1 MIDRIRRAFQSIW
14 PEFYRQDKR
23 HLDPYFTFT
32 NYRKIWAI
40 GILVLVTAAL
50 VPLLVVTVIHYQLLQ
65 KSVDSELILRAERLA
80 SNARRAVTFFLEER
94 LNALQFTVNEID
106 YDQLTDPEHLAEI
119 LRNLK
124 LGFGG
129 LTDLSVIAHT
139 GTQAAYAGP
148 FSLEGRDYSNQRW
161 FIECQK
167 RHFYVSEIFH
177 GYRDVPHII
186 IAVKSFRRDGSF
198 FILRATLDTDR
209 LIQTLASY
217 ETGAHAE
224 IFLINRSGIVQTS
237 SKHHGEIF
245 EKMSLP
251 VPAYSLR
258 TQVAMAEDNQ
268 DGRKE
273 PLILGYAYIS
283 TQIADTPF
291 ILMVIKHKAGMM
303 QVWQQLRTNIN
314 WFVGFAIL
322 IILVV
327 IILTCSYMV
336 NMLYRADK
344 AKAET
349 MALMEQ
355 SNQLA
360 TIGQLA
366 AGVAHEI
373 NNPLALINETAGY
386 VKDLFVLKEQY
397 RRDDEL
403 IGFIDDIL
411 DAVERCGT
419 ITRQLL
425 GFARKFEVKIQ
436 EVKLNEV
443 ISDVLVFHNKEAAY
457 RNIKVYVDVPE
468 DMPPIETDRGKLQQ
482 ILVNLVNNAFQAV
495 DNGCILDIEAS
506 PAGDD
511 KVCITIS
518 DNGCGMPEE
527 NLPKIFEPFFTTKEG
542 NKGTGLGLAITYGL
556 IKKLH
561 GDIAVK
567 SKVNEGTTFTITLP
581 TRIVEE
587 NIQNEGST
595 GR

>member
-1 MIDRIRRAFQSIW
+1 MINRTRRALGALW
-14 PEFYRQDKR
+14 PQFHRQDNKL
-23 HLDPYFTFT
+23 LDPYFTFT
-32 NYRKIWAI
+32 DYHKIWAL
-40 GILVLVTAAL
+40 GICVLVATAL
-50 VPLLVVTVIHYQLLQ
+50 VPLLVVTIIHYQLLQ
-65 KSVDSELILRAERLA
+65 KSVDSELTLRTERLA

-94 LNALQFTVNEID
+94 LNALRFTVNEIA
-106 YDQLTDPEHLAEI
+106 YDQMTDPDQLAEI

-139 GTQAAYAGP
+139 GTQVAYAGP
-148 FSLEGRDYSNQRW
+148 FNLGGRDYSNQRW

-167 RHFYVSEIFH
+167 HHFYVSEIFR

-186 IAVKSFRRDGSF
+186 IAVKFFRRDGSF
-198 FILRATLDTDR
+198 FVLRATLDTER

-224 IFLINRSGIVQTS
+224 IFLINRSGIVQTP
-237 SKHHGEIF
+237 SKHQGDIF
-245 EKMSLP
+245 KKMSLP
-251 VPAYSLR
+251 VPAYSQR
-258 TQVAMAEDNQ
+258 TQVTMAEDDQ
-268 DGRKE
+268 MRS
-273 PLILGYAYIS
+273 LIVGYAYIS

-291 ILMVIKHKAGMM
+291 ILMVIKQKAGMM
-303 QVWQQLRTNIN
+303 QVWQQLRSNLN
-314 WFVGFAIL
+314 WFVGSAIL
-322 IILVV
+322 VILVV
-327 IILTCSYMV
+327 IVLTCSYMV
-336 NMLYRADK
+336 NKLYHADK
-344 AKAET
+344 SKAET
-349 MALMEQ
+349 MAIMEQ

-360 TIGQLA
+360 SIGQLA

-386 VKDLFVLKEQY
+386 VKDLFVLKEQGQK
-397 RRDDEL
+397 DDEL
-403 IGFIDDIL
+403 IGYIDDIL

-436 EVKLNEV
+436 KVKLNEV
-443 ISDVLVFHNKEAAY
+443 ISDVLVFHNKEAIY
-457 RNIKVYVDVPE
+457 RNIKVTVDVPE

-506 PAGDD
+506 PAGAD
-511 KVCITIS
+511 KVRITIS

-542 NKGTGLGLAITYGL
+542 DKGTGLGLAITYGL
-556 IKKLH
+556 VKKLH
-561 GDIAVK
+561 GEIFVK
-567 SKVNEGTTFTITLP
+567 SKVHEGTTFTITLP
-581 TRIVEE
+581 TRIQKEIIE
-587 NIQNEGST
+587 NEGHT
-595 GR
+595 GG

>member
-1 MIDRIRRAFQSIW
+1 MIDGIRRAFGSIW
-14 PEFYRQDKR
+14 PEFNPQGNK

-40 GILVLVTAAL
+40 GISVLVATAL
-50 VPLLVVTVIHYQLLQ
+50 VPLLVVTIIHYQLLQ

-94 LNALQFTVNEID
+94 LDALRFTVSEIA
-106 YDQLTDPEHLAEI
+106 YDQLTDPDHLAEI

-139 GTQAAYAGP
+139 GAQAAYAGP
-148 FSLEGRDYSNQRW
+148 FNLEGRDYSNQRW

-167 RHFYVSEIFH
+167 HHFYVSEIFR

-186 IAVKSFRRDGSF
+186 IAAKSFRPDGSF
-198 FILRATLDTDR
+198 FILRATLETDR
-209 LIQTLASY
+209 LIQTLFSY
-217 ETGAHAE
+217 ETGSHAE
-224 IFLINRSGIVQTS
+224 VFLINRSGIVQTS
-237 SKHHGEIF
+237 SKHHGDIF
-245 EKMSLP
+245 QQMSLP
-251 VPAYSLR
+251 VPAFSRR
-258 TQVAMAEDNQ
+258 TQVVMAEDVQ
-268 DGRKE
+268 DAQKE
-273 PLILGYAYIS
+273 SLIVGYAYIS

-303 QVWQQLRTNIN
+303 HVWQQLRSNIN
-314 WFVGFAIL
+314 WFVASAIL
-322 IILVV
+322 VILVV
-327 IILTCSYMV
+327 VIITCTFII
-336 NMLYRADK
+336 NKLYLADK

-349 MALMEQ
+349 MVLMEQ

-360 TIGQLA
+360 SIGQLA

-386 VKDLFVLKEQY
+386 VKDLFGLKEQF
-397 RRDDEL
+397 RQDDEL
-403 IGFIDDIL
+403 IGYIDDIL

-436 EVKLNEV
+436 KVNLKEV
-443 ISDVLVFHNKEAAY
+443 ISDVLVFHHKEAAY
-457 RNIKVYVDVPE
+457 RNVKVHVDVPQ

-482 ILVNLVNNAFQAV
+482 ILVNLVNNAFQAM
-495 DNGCILDIEAS
+495 DSGCILDIEAS
-506 PAGDD
+506 AAGAD
-511 KVCITIS
+511 KIRITIG

-556 IKKLH
+556 VKKLRGEISATSIVH
-561 GDIAVK
+561 
-567 SKVNEGTTFTITLP
+567 EGTTFTITLP
-581 TRIVEE
+581 TRILEE
-587 NIQNEGST
+587 TIENEGSI

>member
-1 MIDRIRRAFQSIW
+1 MMDRIRRAFGSIW
-14 PEFYRQDKR
+14 PEFDRQDKR

-40 GILVLVTAAL
+40 GISVLVATAL

-65 KSVDSELILRAERLA
+65 KSVDSELILRAERVT

-148 FSLEGRDYSNQRW
+148 FSLEGRDYSNQHW

-167 RHFYVSEIFH
+167 HHFYVSEIFR
-177 GYRDVPHII
+177 GYREVPHII

-198 FILRATLDTDR
+198 FILRATLDTDG
-209 LIQTLASY
+209 LIQTVSSY

-251 VPAYSLR
+251 LPAYSLR

-268 DGRKE
+268 EGQKE
-273 PLILGYAYIS
+273 SLIVGYAYIS

-303 QVWQQLRTNIN
+303 QVWQQLRANIN

-327 IILTCSYMV
+327 IVLTCSYMV
-336 NMLYRADK
+336 NMLYRTDN

-397 RRDDEL
+397 QRDDEL
-403 IGFIDDIL
+403 IGYIDDVL

-436 EVKLNEV
+436 KVKLNEV

-457 RNIKVYVDVPE
+457 RNIKVYVDVTE

-495 DNGCILDIEAS
+495 DNGCILYIEAS
-506 PAGDD
+506 PAGAD
-511 KVCITIS
+511 KVRITIS

-542 NKGTGLGLAITYGL
+542 NQGTGLGLAITYGL
-556 IKKLH
+556 IKKLN
-561 GDIAVK
+561 GDISVK
-567 SKVNEGTTFTITLP
+567 SKVDEGTTFTITLP
-581 TRIVEE
+581 TRIAEE
-587 NIQNEGST
+587 IIQNEGST

>member
-1 MIDRIRRAFQSIW
+1 MMDRIREIFGSIW
-14 PEFYRQDKR
+14 PKFNRQDNK

-32 NYRKIWAI
+32 DYRKIWTI
-40 GILVLVTAAL
+40 GICLLVVTAL
-50 VPLLVVTVIHYQLLQ
+50 VPLLVVTIIHYQLLQ
-65 KSVDSELILRAERLA
+65 VSVDSELKLRAERLA
-80 SNARRAVTFFLEER
+80 SNARRAVTFFLEGR
-94 LNALQFTVNEID
+94 LDALRFAVNEIA
-106 YDQLTDPEHLAEI
+106 YDQLTDPDHLAEI

-129 LTDLSVIAHT
+129 LTDLSVIAHS
-139 GTQAAYAGP
+139 GAQIAYAGP
-148 FSLEGRDYSNQRW
+148 FNLEGRDYSNQHW

-167 RHFYVSEIFH
+167 HDFYVSEIFR

-186 IAVKSFRRDGSF
+186 IAVKSFRRDGTF
-198 FILRATLDTDR
+198 FILRATLDTER
-209 LIQTLASY
+209 LIQTLSSY

-224 IFLINRSGIVQTS
+224 VFLINRSGIVQTS
-237 SKHHGEIF
+237 SKHHGDIF
-245 EKMSLP
+245 ERMSLP

-258 TQVAMAEDNQ
+258 TQVTMAED
-268 DGRKE
+268 DHKE
-273 PLILGYAYIS
+273 PLIVGYAYIA

-291 ILMVIKHKAGMM
+291 ILMVIKQKAGMM
-303 QVWQQLRTNIN
+303 QVWQQLRSNIN
-314 WFVGFAIL
+314 WFVGLCTLAIL
-322 IILVV
+322 V
-327 IILTCSYMV
+327 IVTITCSYTV
-336 NMLYRADK
+336 NKLYGADK
-344 AKAET
+344 AKAEA

-386 VKDLFVLKEQY
+386 VKDMFVLMEQY
-397 RRDDEL
+397 RQDDEL
-403 IGFIDDIL
+403 IGYIDDIL
-411 DAVERCGT
+411 EAVERCGT

-436 EVKLNEV
+436 QVKLNEA
-443 ISDVLVFHNKEAAY
+443 ISDVLVFHNKEAGY

-482 ILVNLVNNAFQAV
+482 ILVNLVNNAFQAI
-495 DNGCILDIEAS
+495 DNGCILDIQAS
-506 PAGDD
+506 PAGAD
-511 KVCITIS
+511 KVRITIS

-527 NLPKIFEPFFTTKEG
+527 NLPKIFEPFFTTKAG

-556 IKKLH
+556 VKKLH
-561 GDIAVK
+561 GDISVK
-567 SKVNEGTTFTITLP
+567 SKVHEGTTFTVTLP
-581 TRIVEE
+581 TRIPEE
-587 NIQNEGST
+587 TIENEGST

>member
-1 MIDRIRRAFQSIW
+1 MIDRIRRAFGSIW
-14 PEFYRQDKR
+14 PEFHRPDNKL
-23 HLDPYFTFT
+23 LDSYFTFT
-32 NYRKIWAI
+32 DYRKIWSI
-40 GILVLVTAAL
+40 GVFVLVATAL
-50 VPLLVVTVIHYQLLQ
+50 VPLLVVTIIHYQLLQ
-65 KSVDSELILRAERLA
+65 RSVDSELMLRTERLA

-94 LNALQFTVNEID
+94 LDALRFTVNEIT
-106 YDQLTDPEHLAEI
+106 YDQLTDPDHLAEI

-148 FSLEGRDYSNQRW
+148 FKLEGRDYSNQRW
-161 FIECQK
+161 FIECQTH
-167 RHFYVSEIFH
+167 HFYVSEIFR

-186 IAVKSFRRDGSF
+186 IAVKSWRADGSF

-209 LIQTLASY
+209 LIQTLSSY

-224 IFLINRSGIVQTS
+224 LFLINRSGIVQTS
-237 SKHHGEIF
+237 SKHHGGIF
-245 EKMSLP
+245 QKMSLP
-251 VPAYSLR
+251 VPAYSQR
-258 TQVAMAEDNQ
+258 TEVALAEEDQ
-268 DGRKE
+268 DGQKE
-273 PLILGYAYIS
+273 SLIVGYAYIS

-303 QVWQQLRTNIN
+303 QVWQQLRSNIN

-327 IILTCSYMV
+327 VILTCSYMV

-344 AKAET
+344 SKAET

-360 TIGQLA
+360 SIGQLA

-386 VKDLFVLKEQY
+386 VKDLFVLKEQFHQ
-397 RRDDEL
+397 DEEL
-403 IGFIDDIL
+403 IGYIDDIL

-425 GFARKFEVKIQ
+425 GFARKFDFKIQ
-436 EVKLNEV
+436 KVKLNEV
-443 ISDVLVFHNKEAAY
+443 ISDVLVFHNKEAGY
-457 RNIKVYVDVPE
+457 RNIKVHVDVPE

-495 DNGCILDIEAS
+495 DNGCILDIKAG
-506 PAGDD
+506 PAGAD
-511 KVCITIS
+511 KVRICVG

-527 NLPKIFEPFFTTKEG
+527 NLPKIFEPFFSTKEG
-542 NKGTGLGLAITYGL
+542 SKGTGLGLAITYGL
-556 IKKLH
+556 VKKLH
-561 GDIAVK
+561 GDISVI
-567 SKVNEGTTFTITLP
+567 SKVDEGTTFTVTLP
-581 TRIVEE
+581 TRIPEE
-587 NIQNEGST
+587 VIQNEDST
-595 GR
+595 G

>member
-1 MIDRIRRAFQSIW
+1 MNRIRRAFGSIW
-14 PEFYRQDKR
+14 PNFNSPGDK
-23 HLDPYFTFT
+23 HLDHYLTFT
-32 NYRKIWAI
+32 DYRKIWAI
-40 GILVLVTAAL
+40 GILVLVVTAL
-50 VPLLVVTVIHYQLLQ
+50 VPLLVVTVIHFRLLQ
-65 KSVDSELILRAERLA
+65 KSVDSELILRAERLT

-94 LNALQFTVNEID
+94 LNALRFTVNEIA
-106 YDQLTDPEHLAEI
+106 YDQLTDSDHLAEI

-148 FSLEGRDYSNQRW
+148 FNLEGRDYSNQRW

-167 RHFYVSEIFH
+167 HHFYVSEIFR

-186 IAVKSFRRDGSF
+186 IAVKSFRSDGAF

-209 LIQTLASY
+209 LIQTLSSY

-237 SKHHGEIF
+237 SKYHGEVF
-245 EKMSLP
+245 QKMSLP
-251 VPAYSLR
+251 VPAYSRR
-258 TQVAMAEDNQ
+258 THVAMVENDQN
-268 DGRKE
+268 E
-273 PLILGYAYIS
+273 SLIVGYAYIS
-283 TQIADTPF
+283 TEIADTPF
-291 ILMVIKHKAGMM
+291 ILMIIKNKAGMM
-303 QVWQQLRTNIN
+303 QVWQQLRSNIN
-314 WFVGFAIL
+314 WFVGFAVL
-322 IILVV
+322 IILIV
-327 IILTCSYMV
+327 IFLTCSYMV
-336 NMLYRADK
+336 NLLYRADK
-344 AKAET
+344 SKAQT

-386 VKDLFVLKEQY
+386 VKDLFVLKEQF
-397 RRDDEL
+397 RQDEEL
-403 IGFIDDIL
+403 IGYIDDIL

-425 GFARKFEVKIQ
+425 GFARKFEVRIQ
-436 EVKLNEV
+436 QVNLKEI
-443 ISDVLVFHNKEAAY
+443 ISDVLVFHNKEAGY
-457 RNIKVYVDVPE
+457 RNIKVFVDLPE

-506 PAGDD
+506 PAGAD
-511 KVCITIS
+511 KIRITIS

-542 NKGTGLGLAITYGL
+542 SKGTGLGLAITYGL
-556 IKKLH
+556 VKKLH
-561 GDIAVK
+561 GDISVK
-567 SKVNEGTTFTITLP
+567 SKLNEGTTFAVTLP
-581 TRIVEE
+581 TRILEE
-587 NIQNEGST
+587 TIENEDSI

>member
-1 MIDRIRRAFQSIW
+1 MIDRTRGAFGSIW
-14 PEFYRQDKR
+14 PEFYRQDNKL
-23 HLDPYFTFT
+23 LDPYFTFT
-32 NYRKIWAI
+32 DYRKIWGI
-40 GILVLVTAAL
+40 GILVLVATAL
-50 VPLLVVTVIHYQLLQ
+50 VPLLVVTIIHYRLIQE
-65 KSVDSELILRAERLA
+65 SVDSELILRAERLA

-94 LNALQFTVNEID
+94 LNALRFTVNEID
-106 YDQLTDPEHLAEI
+106 YDRLTDPGHLAEI

-148 FSLEGRDYSNQRW
+148 FNLEGRDYSNQRW
-161 FIECQK
+161 FMECQK
-167 RHFYVSEIFH
+167 HHFYVSEIFR

-224 IFLINRSGIVQTS
+224 IFLINRSGIVQTP

-245 EKMSLP
+245 EKMPLP
-251 VPAYSLR
+251 VPAYSQR
-258 TQVAMAEDNQ
+258 TQVAMVEDDQ
-268 DGRKE
+268 KHS
-273 PLILGYAYIS
+273 LILGYAYIS

-291 ILMVIKHKAGMM
+291 ILMIIKHKAGMM
-303 QVWQQLRTNIN
+303 QVWQQLRSSIN
-314 WFVGFAIL
+314 WFVLFAIL
-322 IILVV
+322 VILVV
-327 IILTCSYMV
+327 VILTCSYMV
-336 NMLYRADK
+336 NQLYRADRS
-344 AKAET
+344 KAET

-397 RRDDEL
+397 RHDDEL
-403 IGFIDDIL
+403 IGCIDDIL
-411 DAVERCGT
+411 EAVERCGT

-436 EVKLNEV
+436 KVNLREV

-468 DMPPIETDRGKLQQ
+468 NMPLIETDRGKLQQ

-495 DNGCILDIEAS
+495 DNGCILDIAAS
-506 PAGDD
+506 PAEGE
-511 KVCITIS
+511 KVCISIS
-518 DNGCGMPEE
+518 DNGCGVPEE
-527 NLPKIFEPFFTTKEG
+527 TLPKIFEPFYTTKEG
-542 NKGTGLGLAITYGL
+542 SQGTGLGLAITYGL
-556 IKKLH
+556 VKKLH
-561 GDIAVK
+561 GDISVK
-567 SKVNEGTTFTITLP
+567 SKVHEGTTFNVTLP
-581 TRIVEE
+581 TRIPEE
-587 NIQNEGST
+587 IIENEGST